1 MINVMKKSGEIE
13 PYNEDKIILSLRNS
27 RADEETIQIILKKLN
42 KRLYNNIP
50 TQEIFRLVFR
60 ELRRLELS
68 VGTRYNLKQGI
79 IDMTLGGGFV
89 FEKFME
95 KVYKKLGYK
104 TKLNQIIKGKRI
116 THEVDIVLEKE
127 NNVSMVEC
135 KHFSR
140 SDLGVSIQTALYVY
154 ARFLDLK
161 KSFDKAIIA
170 TNTKFSNQVIEYSR
184 GVGVDLI
191 GWKYPRDNSLEKI
204 IERNKI
210 YPITVL
216 PLKKSEI
223 RRFLEE
229 GILTIEEL
237 EKSSMINPKIREL
250 IKKLKK

>member
-1 MINVMKKSGEIE
+1 MKKSGEIE

-95 KVYKKLGYK
+95 RVYKKLGYK

-127 NNVSMVEC
+127 NTISMVEC

-204 IERNKI
+204 IEKNKI